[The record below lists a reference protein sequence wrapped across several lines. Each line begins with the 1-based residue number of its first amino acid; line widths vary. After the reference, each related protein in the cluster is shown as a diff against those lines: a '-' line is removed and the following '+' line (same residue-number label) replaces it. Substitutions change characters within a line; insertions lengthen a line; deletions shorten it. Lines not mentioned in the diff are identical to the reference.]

1 MITAV
6 DLHRDLSGLPML
18 KERYGHPTDAESLK
32 SFATLAA
39 YRDGGIFATH
49 FRGSS
54 GWERHPQ
61 GDEVVQILEGATR
74 FDIIV
79 DEIMQ
84 SLALSAGMHRAVESR
99 SAWQVAESIIFDLAQ
114 VPVVVCV
121 SSAAP
126 ATLCWRAARAS
137 LPRPARLG
145 DHPGCFWTPACGLT
159 SATFWI

>member
-1 MITAV
+1 
-6 DLHRDLSGLPML
+6 ML

-74 FDIIV
+74 FDILV
-79 DEIMQ
+79 DEVLQ
-84 SLALSAGMHRAVESR
+84 SLELSAGM
-99 SAWQVAESIIFDLAQ
+99 L
-114 VPVVVCV
+114 VVVPQGCWHRFE
-121 SSAAP
+121 SASGVKVLTVTP
-126 ATLCWRAARAS
+126 KPTQHTHVDDPRAAVVE
-137 LPRPARLG
+137 
-145 DHPGCFWTPACGLT
+145 D
-159 SATFWI
+159 

>member
-1 MITAV
+1 MIAAV
-6 DLHRDLSGLPML
+6 DLRGALAALPML

-84 SLALSAGMHRAVESR
+84 SLALSAGM
-99 SAWQVAESIIFDLAQ
+99 L
-114 VPVVVCV
+114 VVV
-121 SSAAP
+121 P
-126 ATLCWRAARAS
+126 QGCWHRFES
-137 LPRPARLG
+137 ETGVKVLTVTPKPTQHTHVDDPRTAVVE
-145 DHPGCFWTPACGLT
+145 DSHPCTGMVLRPRRHEL
-159 SATFWI
+159 